1 MESNTDVLKEFFLR
15 TIDGIAKDAAAKGQ
29 KAPINALR
37 FEADELGGVMYA
49 PHYFQYLIFGRGPG
63 KQPPPQSMTDWVTS
77 NPDILDRAKLVYKY
91 ITADQ
96 LGFLIGR
103 KIAREGTD
111 IFTGKK
117 PGIDL
122 LGVME
127 QNAPDLF
134 KAIAKNEAIK
144 IGTHLMSA
152 VKAPLTVL
160 K

>member
-1 MESNTDVLKEFFLR
+1 MGSNTDVLKEFFLR
-15 TIDGIAKDAAAKGQ
+15 TIDGIAKDATAKGQ

-37 FEADELGGVMYA
+37 FEADELSGVMYA

-77 NPDILDRAKLVYKY
+77 NPDVLERAKQVYKY
-91 ITADQ
+91 ITAEQ

-103 KIAREGTD
+103 KIGREGTD
-111 IFTGKK
+111 IYTGKK

-127 QNAPDLF
+127 QNAPELF
-134 KAIAKNEAIK
+134 KALAKNEAIR
-144 IGTHLMSA
+144 IGTQLMSA
-152 VKAPLTVL
+152 VKSPITVV